1 MILTFFIIIVRAL
14 FLPLLSTGSMIVII
28 SEDKNRYVVV
38 SLKVGT
44 SLGDYRYQQRRGLR
58 CRLELRENILSPTE
72 GFVNVGIISFC
83 SSAKFVLSQCG
94 VLRELILLFAVVE
107 NMRDAG
113 DNTEAARSDEKTS
126 VIIRRHFFIRGRRFL
141 Q

>member
-38 SLKVGT
+38 SLKVGA

-58 CRLELRENILSPTE
+58 CRLELRENILSSTE

-94 VLRELILLFAVVE
+94 VLRELILFAVVE
-107 NMRDAG
+107 NMRDTG